1 MADVP
6 DLQRLAVSPATPVPA
21 GRVPPTVLVLL
32 SIGSTQVGAA
42 IARQLFGVAGPGG
55 TVLLRIGF
63 AAIIL
68 VATQGGLGQL
78 RRLTRANAL
87 AVLLFGLTLACM
99 NFSFYSSIDRI
110 PLGVAVTIEFAGP
123 LTVAVI
129 GSRRVLDFVWV
140 ALAAGGILLFAPW
153 TGARLDPFGIA
164 LALLAGVLWGCYI
177 FLSARVGRLFLG
189 RSGLALA
196 MCVAALAMLP
206 VGVVSAGAALLNPVV
221 LLAGCGVAL
230 LSSAVPYSVEIEALR
245 RLPTHVFGI
254 LMSLVPAVAA
264 LSGFLI
270 LRQLVDLREL
280 VGIALVTCASV
291 GVTVAKA
298 PRSPGEEVDQAV
310 ASIDAEAG

>member
-1 MADVP
+1 M
-6 DLQRLAVSPATPVPA
+6 
-21 GRVPPTVLVLL
+21 VLVLL
-32 SIGSTQVGAA
+32 SIGSTQIGAA

-68 VATQGGLGQL
+68 VATQGGLGLL

-87 AVLLFGLTLACM
+87 TVLLFGLTLACM

-129 GSRRVLDFVWV
+129 GSRRALDFVWV
-140 ALAAGGILLFAPW
+140 GLAAGGILLFAPW
-153 TGARLDPFGIA
+153 TGAQLDPFGIA

-177 FLSARVGRLFLG
+177 FLSARVGRLFPG

-230 LSSAVPYSVEIEALR
+230 LSSALPYSVEIEALR

-254 LMSLVPAVAA
+254 LMSLEPAVAA

-270 LRQLVDLREL
+270 LRQVVDLREL

-291 GVTVAKA
+291 GVTAAKT
-298 PRSPGEEVDQAV
+298 PRSPGKEVDQTV